1 MLTPQKRYLFYT
13 SRSVGE
19 PSCAVYPL
27 KMGAAALAQLTFGTM
42 LDVFR
47 ISSQSHNNHPEAR
60 EKRAGD
66 KVIFPST
73 ASELYLL
80 QLTFFSLPASRL
92 TVAKVRLSHTQKE
105 LLMPGTLLL
114 DGFVRAMKMLCSGG

>member
-1 MLTPQKRYLFYT
+1 MCCIHTQDGCRRLGSIDIQYHAR
-13 SRSVGE
+13 
-19 PSCAVYPL
+19 
-27 KMGAAALAQLTFGTM
+27 
-42 LDVFR
+42 R
-47 ISSQSHNNHPEAR
+47 ISNSSQSQNNHPEAQ

>member
-1 MLTPQKRYLFYT
+1 MSESL
-13 SRSVGE
+13 
-19 PSCAVYPL
+19 SCAVFTL
-27 KMGAAALAQLTFGTM
+27 KMDTAALAQLISSTM

-47 ISSQSHNNHPEAR
+47 VSSQSKNNHPEAQ
-60 EKRAGD
+60 EKRAGT